1 MTDLPPQVDRR
12 IKKALKA
19 LDVPWRLI
27 KKKDHYFVQI
37 GDTSLICVAN
47 NSSRATDYQI
57 KKTLD
62 RIRKA

>member
-12 IKKALKA
+12 IQKALKA
-19 LDVPWRLI
+19 LGVPWRLV

-37 GDTSLICVAN
+37 GDVSLICIADN
-47 NSSRATDYQI
+47 ASKNSERRVQR
-57 KKTLD
+57 TLH